1 MGEIYSHKQA
11 KNLRN
16 LMEGII
22 WFGLECWDLIDKFA
36 WGSRLCD
43 RATAVMIN

>member
-1 MGEIYSHKQA
+1 MDEIYSHKQA

-22 WFGLECWDLIDKFA
+22 WDLFGTLGLNW
-36 WGSRLCD
+36 
-43 RATAVMIN
+43 

>member
-1 MGEIYSHKQA
+1 MGDIYSHKQA

-22 WFGLECWDLIDKFA
+22 WDLFGALEFNW
-36 WGSRLCD
+36 
-43 RATAVMIN
+43 

>member
-1 MGEIYSHKQA
+1 MGEIYSHQQA

-22 WFGLECWDLIDKFA
+22 WDLFGTLGLI
-36 WGSRLCD
+36 
-43 RATAVMIN
+43 

>member
-1 MGEIYSHKQA
+1 MDEIYSHKQA

-22 WFGLECWDLIDKFA
+22 CDLFGALGLNW
-36 WGSRLCD
+36 
-43 RATAVMIN
+43 